1 LIAGQPVKNLN
12 EIETSS
18 MIETTVINAP
28 DREQEIN
35 SLIRQANLNNGS
47 YLQEFGLT
55 ISNNMMEVRGRILPP
70 PKLQY
75 GRTLPNQVKK
85 YVNYV

>member
-1 LIAGQPVKNLN
+1 MIAGQPVKNLN

>member
-1 LIAGQPVKNLN
+1 MVAGQPVKHLN

-18 MIETTVINAP
+18 MIQKTVISAP
-28 DREQEIN
+28 NREQEIN
-35 SLIRQANLNNGS
+35 SLIRQANLNNDS
-47 YLQEFGLT
+47 YLQEFGLS

-75 GRTLPNQVKK
+75 GRTLPNQVKI